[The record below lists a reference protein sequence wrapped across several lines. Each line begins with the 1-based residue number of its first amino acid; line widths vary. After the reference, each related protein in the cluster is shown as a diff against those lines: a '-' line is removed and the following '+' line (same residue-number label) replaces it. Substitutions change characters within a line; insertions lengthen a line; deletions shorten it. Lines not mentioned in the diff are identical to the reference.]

1 MAKPEKRIP
10 EKQCIEGICQFC
22 GRDGYYDEEEMS
34 PCDDLQDGWI
44 ALNDVTAQIGGVYG
58 EWCCRECFWND
69 LLCQTTTES
78 VKEYEEKKNS
88 VLNRNKSRGD
98 CHGKAQSNAE

>member
-78 VKEYEEKKNS
+78 VKEYEKKKNEI
-88 VLNRNKSRGD
+88 LK
-98 CHGKAQSNAE
+98 HLKKK